1 MAVKVR
7 KTGNSTVITLPPAIQ
22 TALGVDLGEQ
32 VEFVTEG
39 NSVFIR
45 KVEPVFDLASEV
57 EQAMTQYDELMK
69 ALVDQ

>member
-22 TALGVDLGEQ
+22 TVLGVDLGEQ

-39 NSVFIR
+39 NSVIIR